1 MCCLHPAQSHC
12 RRGCGLAA
20 YSGETKQ
27 LAVDT
32 RRFHD
37 PMSFDAFGSGNYASK
52 RVGFREPTM
61 VLSETQGL

>member
-1 MCCLHPAQSHC
+1 MCGLHPAPSEF
-12 RRGCGLAA
+12 RRGCGLAL

-27 LAVDT
+27 LAIDT

-37 PMSFDAFGSGNYASK
+37 RMSFDAFGSGSYASK
-52 RVGFREPTM
+52 RVGFIGPTM